1 MKRRVSR
8 LYWPLRWAELGD
20 WGGLGLPPGLG
31 VDEPLATRAPPP
43 ATRSCSLR
51 WVGWISSQR
60 PPESLMS

>member
-1 MKRRVSR
+1 MKRQVSR

-31 VDEPLATRAPPP
+31 VDELLATRAPPP